1 MRVINEGLEQSCAK
15 HKRELAHARGI
26 SFDSFFS
33 ANECNHRQGSLPK
46 KTPLHAGESTRCRTT
61 ENHREVQTAIIYDCR
76 VQARPAHCAS
86 RTLHTEDSFVLMLSG
101 AARAAARAI
110 LPGE

>member
-26 SFDSFFS
+26 SFDSFLS

-76 VQARPAHCAS
+76 VQARHNAS